1 MEKVILH
8 QKMKDFETLK
18 KSILNEAFQ
27 SINEDIKDYMRRK
40 AVLESFGYEYDMDKL
55 PKLDKQWAK
64 DIKKNLLTLAEK
76 VKTKKDKLS
85 LFDVVEF
92 NKRDQYLVVR
102 FFGGLNGPGKWTEY
116 MPQITKLI
124 NEISKEYHCWLVQ
137 LVNDCVDDVFTLDV
151 GVSKPKE
158 D

>member
-1 MEKVILH
+1 
-8 QKMKDFETLK
+8 
-18 KSILNEAFQ
+18 
-27 SINEDIKDYMRRK
+27 
-40 AVLESFGYEYDMDKL
+40 
-55 PKLDKQWAK
+55 
-64 DIKKNLLTLAEK
+64 
-76 VKTKKDKLS
+76 

-137 LVNDCVDDVFTLDV
+137 LVNDCIDDVFTLDI

>member
-1 MEKVILH
+1 
-8 QKMKDFETLK
+8 MKDFETLK

-27 SINEDIKDYMRRK
+27 SINEDIQEYRRRK
-40 AVLESFGYEYDMDKL
+40 AVLESFGYEFDTDKL

-137 LVNDCVDDVFTLDV
+137 LVNDCIDDVFTLDI
-151 GVSKPKE
+151 GIEKPKE

>member
-1 MEKVILH
+1 
-8 QKMKDFETLK
+8 MKDFETLK
-18 KSILNEAFQ
+18 NSILNEAFQ
-27 SINEDIKDYMRRK
+27 SINEDIQEYRRRK
-40 AVLESFGYEYDMDKL
+40 AVLESFGYEFDTDKL

-137 LVNDCVDDVFTLDV
+137 LVNDCLDDVFTLDI

>member
-1 MEKVILH
+1 MSNFEILR
-8 QKMKDFETLK
+8 KT
-18 KSILNEAFQ
+18 ILNEAFQ
-27 SINEDIKDYMRRK
+27 SINEDIQEYRRRK

-92 NKRDQYLVVR
+92 NKRD
-102 FFGGLNGPGKWTEY
+102 
-116 MPQITKLI
+116 
-124 NEISKEYHCWLVQ
+124 
-137 LVNDCVDDVFTLDV
+137 
-151 GVSKPKE
+151 
-158 D
+158 

>member
-1 MEKVILH
+1 
-8 QKMKDFETLK
+8 MKDFETLK

-27 SINEDIKDYMRRK
+27 SINEDIQDYMRRK

-137 LVNDCVDDVFTLDV
+137 LVNDCIDDVFTLDI

>member
-1 MEKVILH
+1 
-8 QKMKDFETLK
+8 MKDFETLK

-92 NKRDQYLVVR
+92 NKRD
-102 FFGGLNGPGKWTEY
+102 
-116 MPQITKLI
+116 
-124 NEISKEYHCWLVQ
+124 
-137 LVNDCVDDVFTLDV
+137 
-151 GVSKPKE
+151 
-158 D
+158 

>member
-1 MEKVILH
+1 
-8 QKMKDFETLK
+8 MKDFETLK

-27 SINEDIKDYMRRK
+27 SINEDIQDYMRRK

-137 LVNDCVDDVFTLDV
+137 LVNDCLDDVFTLDI

>member
-1 MEKVILH
+1 
-8 QKMKDFETLK
+8 MKDFETIK

-27 SINEDIKDYMRRK
+27 SINEDIQDYMRRK

-137 LVNDCVDDVFTLDV
+137 LVNDCLDDVFTLDI

>member
-1 MEKVILH
+1 MSNFEILR
-8 QKMKDFETLK
+8 KT
-18 KSILNEAFQ
+18 ILNEAFQ
-27 SINEDIKDYMRRK
+27 SINEDIQDYMRRK

-92 NKRDQYLVVR
+92 NKRD
-102 FFGGLNGPGKWTEY
+102 
-116 MPQITKLI
+116 
-124 NEISKEYHCWLVQ
+124 
-137 LVNDCVDDVFTLDV
+137 
-151 GVSKPKE
+151 
-158 D
+158 

>member
-1 MEKVILH
+1 
-8 QKMKDFETLK
+8 MKDFKTLK

-27 SINEDIKDYMRRK
+27 SINEDIQEYRRRK
-40 AVLESFGYEYDMDKL
+40 AVLESFGYEFDTYKL

-137 LVNDCVDDVFTLDV
+137 LVNDCIDDVFTLDI

>member
-1 MEKVILH
+1 
-8 QKMKDFETLK
+8 MKDFETLK

-27 SINEDIKDYMRRK
+27 SINEDIQDYMRRK

-116 MPQITKLI
+116 MPPITKLI

-137 LVNDCVDDVFTLDV
+137 LVNDCIDDVFTLDI

>member
-1 MEKVILH
+1 
-8 QKMKDFETLK
+8 MKDFETLK

-27 SINEDIKDYMRRK
+27 SINEDIQDYKRRK

-137 LVNDCVDDVFTLDV
+137 LVNDCIDDVFTLDI

>member
-1 MEKVILH
+1 
-8 QKMKDFETLK
+8 MKDFETLK

-27 SINEDIKDYMRRK
+27 SINEDIQDYMRRK

-116 MPQITKLI
+116 MSQITKLI

-137 LVNDCVDDVFTLDV
+137 LVNDCIDDVFTLDI

>member
-1 MEKVILH
+1 
-8 QKMKDFETLK
+8 MKDFETLK

-27 SINEDIKDYMRRK
+27 SINEDIQEYRRRK
-40 AVLESFGYEYDMDKL
+40 AVLESFGYEFDTDKL

-92 NKRDQYLVVR
+92 NKRD
-102 FFGGLNGPGKWTEY
+102 
-116 MPQITKLI
+116 
-124 NEISKEYHCWLVQ
+124 
-137 LVNDCVDDVFTLDV
+137 
-151 GVSKPKE
+151 
-158 D
+158 